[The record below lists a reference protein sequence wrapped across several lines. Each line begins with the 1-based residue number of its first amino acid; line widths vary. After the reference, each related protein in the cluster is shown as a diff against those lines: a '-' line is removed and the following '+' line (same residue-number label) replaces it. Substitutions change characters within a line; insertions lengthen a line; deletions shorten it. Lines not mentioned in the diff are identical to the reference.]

1 MALIPEILE
10 RDATGETKRIY
21 DDIKRLWGVPNVT
34 TIVRHVASIE
44 GCLEWYWA
52 TIEPAHLCGDF
63 QETALA
69 LTDTIAAP
77 PLPKLPLLGLRAM
90 GVDASAE
97 RHIRDV
103 YSAYDRNNRPN
114 ILFVCVLQKLLQS
127 SVARSTSYET
137 ERKGWQPS
145 PASPA
150 LVPMVQAVEMPADTL
165 ALAKAVGSWGFPVGT
180 GFLPGVYRHLANWPA
195 YFAYVGSMLWPR
207 LEANE
212 ILHAGKSIA
221 DAATVA
227 ADKLVTKLPE
237 PAAPLKPPAPGE
249 TALLLTL
256 LENMT
261 QKIPEMIVVCKLLG
275 DALPDDGEEKP
286 WRKL

>member
-1 MALIPEILE
+1 MALIREILE

-21 DDIKRLWGVPNVT
+21 DEIKRLWGVPNVT

-69 LTDTIAAP
+69 LADTTAAP
-77 PLPKLPLLGLRAM
+77 PLPQLPLLGLRAI

-97 RHIRDV
+97 RQNRDV
-103 YSAYDRNNRPN
+103 
-114 ILFVCVLQKLLQS
+114 
-127 SVARSTSYET
+127 
-137 ERKGWQPS
+137 
-145 PASPA
+145 SPA
-150 LVPMVQAVEMPADTL
+150 LVPMVQAGEMQADTL
-165 ALAKAVGSWGFPVGT
+165 ALAKAVGSWGFPAET

-195 YFAYVGSMLWPR
+195 YFSYAGSILWPR

-227 ADKLVTKLPE
+227 AEDLVAKLPE
-237 PAAPLKPPAPGE
+237 PAAALKPPAPDD
-249 TALLLTL
+249 TTSLLALLK
-256 LENMT
+256 NMT

-275 DALPDDGEEKP
+275 DALPDDGEE
-286 WRKL
+286 